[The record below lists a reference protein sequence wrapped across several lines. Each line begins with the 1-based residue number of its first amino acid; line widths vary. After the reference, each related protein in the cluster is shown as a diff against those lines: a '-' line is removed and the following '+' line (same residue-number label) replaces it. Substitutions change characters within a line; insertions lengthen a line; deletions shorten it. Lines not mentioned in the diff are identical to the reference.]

1 MAGGILL
8 SEFSKRLREIRRKKG
23 FKQREMADRLGIT
36 LRAYQYYEEG
46 KHVPDLDGL
55 VALADVLEVSLDYL
69 AGRVDWQ
76 EGDFR

>member
-1 MAGGILL
+1 MN
-8 SEFSKRLREIRRKKG
+8 EFSKRLREIRRKKG

-69 AGRVDWQ
+69 AGRINQ
-76 EGDFR
+76 EAT

>member
-8 SEFSKRLREIRRKKG
+8 NEFSKRLREIRRKKG

-76 EGDFR
+76 EGDIR

>member
-1 MAGGILL
+1 MN
-8 SEFSKRLREIRRKKG
+8 EFSKRLREIRRKKG

-76 EGDFR
+76 EGDIR

>member
-1 MAGGILL
+1 MAG
-8 SEFSKRLREIRRKKG
+8 
-23 FKQREMADRLGIT
+23 RLGIT

-76 EGDFR
+76 EGDIR

>member
-1 MAGGILL
+1 MN
-8 SEFSKRLREIRRKKG
+8 EFSKRLREIRRKKG
-23 FKQREMADRLGIT
+23 FKQREMAGRLGIT

-76 EGDFR
+76 EGDIR

>member
-1 MAGGILL
+1 MN
-8 SEFSKRLREIRRKKG
+8 EFSKRLREIRKKKG

-76 EGDFR
+76 EGDIR

>member
-1 MAGGILL
+1 M

>member
-69 AGRVDWQ
+69 AGRINQ
-76 EGDFR
+76 EAT